1 MKLSME
7 DSYRFLPQDI
17 RQNCEAVTPKL
28 TRISR
33 VSEKSL
39 LCNVSMNT
47 CLDDQ
52 TSGKTRSSNIETA
65 ANHIDVS
72 KSVSDKIIGGT
83 QLYIYMCSL
92 SHLSKETGF
101 LPSPLEMHFHF

>member
-17 RQNCEAVTPKL
+17 RQNCEAMTSKS
-28 TRISR
+28 TQISR

-39 LCNVSMNT
+39 LCNVS
-47 CLDDQ
+47 
-52 TSGKTRSSNIETA
+52 
-65 ANHIDVS
+65 
-72 KSVSDKIIGGT
+72 KSVSDKIIGVYT
-83 QLYIYMCSL
+83 AIYYMYSL

-101 LPSPLEMHFHF
+101 LPSPFEMHFHF

>member
-39 LCNVSMNT
+39 LCNVS
-47 CLDDQ
+47 
-52 TSGKTRSSNIETA
+52 
-65 ANHIDVS
+65 
-72 KSVSDKIIGGT
+72 KSVSDKIIGVYT
-83 QLYIYMCSL
+83 AIYYMYSL

-101 LPSPLEMHFHF
+101 LPSPLEIHFHF

>member
-1 MKLSME
+1 ME

-39 LCNVSMNT
+39 LCN
-47 CLDDQ
+47 
-52 TSGKTRSSNIETA
+52 
-65 ANHIDVS
+65 VS

>member
-17 RQNCEAVTPKL
+17 RQNCETVTLKL

-52 TSGKTRSSNIETA
+52 TSGKTHSSNIETA

-72 KSVSDKIIGGT
+72 KSVSDKIIGVYT
-83 QLYIYMCSL
+83 AIYYMYSL

-101 LPSPLEMHFHF
+101 LSSPLEIHFHF

>member
-17 RQNCEAVTPKL
+17 RQNFEAVTPKL

-33 VSEKSL
+33 VSEKSF

-65 ANHIDVS
+65 KHIDVS
-72 KSVSDKIIGGT
+72 KSVSDKIIGVYT
-83 QLYIYMCSL
+83 AIYLHVQFESFI
-92 SHLSKETGF
+92 KRDGI
-101 LPSPLEMHFHF
+101 SPVST

>member
-17 RQNCEAVTPKL
+17 RQNCEAMTSKS
-28 TRISR
+28 TQISR

-65 ANHIDVS
+65 KLIDVS
-72 KSVSDKIIGGT
+72 KSVSDKIIGVYT
-83 QLYIYMCSL
+83 AIYYMYSL

>member
-17 RQNCEAVTPKL
+17 RQNCDTVTLKL

-39 LCNVSMNT
+39 LCNVS
-47 CLDDQ
+47 
-52 TSGKTRSSNIETA
+52 
-65 ANHIDVS
+65 
-72 KSVSDKIIGGT
+72 KSVSDKIIGVYT
-83 QLYIYMCSL
+83 AIYYMYSL

-101 LPSPLEMHFHF
+101 LPSPLEIHFHF